1 MVLKRVKYFLLCVFF
16 IFKMRKHLKS
26 RRLEKLEQVGD
37 DRIIDIQF
45 GSGEAAYHVILE
57 LYDRVRRYFF
67 FVY

>member
-1 MVLKRVKYFLLCVFF
+1 
-16 IFKMRKHLKS
+16 MRKHLKS